1 MKHYYTNAELAIIDE
16 GELNRHFN
24 KVKNAIYKN
33 RVSKK
38 SNKRLEMYYCYVSRE
53 VQLRQQ
59 RREFGKKYE
68 QEKRKN
74 GK

>member
-1 MKHYYTNAELAIIDE
+1 MKHYYTNAELAVIDE

-24 KVKNAIYKN
+24 KVKNALYKN
-33 RVSKK
+33 RTVKK
-38 SNKRLEMYYCYVSRE
+38 SNKRLEAYYCYVSRE

-59 RREFGKKYE
+59 RRAFGKKYE

>member
-1 MKHYYTNAELAIIDE
+1 MKHYYSNAELAVIDE

-24 KVKNAIYKN
+24 KVKSALYKSRTN
-33 RVSKK
+33 RK

-59 RREFGKKYE
+59 RRVYAKKYE
-68 QEKRKN
+68 EEKRKN